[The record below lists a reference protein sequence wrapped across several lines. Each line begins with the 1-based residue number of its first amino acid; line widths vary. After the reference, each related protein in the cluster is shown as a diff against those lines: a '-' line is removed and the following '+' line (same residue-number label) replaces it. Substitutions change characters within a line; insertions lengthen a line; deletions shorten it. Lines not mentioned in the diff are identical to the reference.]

1 MGRNDE
7 ISIPKCCNYTDLRE
21 KKEQLPQIE
30 VESIKAYARGLNEDG
45 LKIFLAEITDE
56 ELITE
61 LHIRLLQRRNRLD
74 GIVRHLDG
82 LA

>member
-7 ISIPKCCNYTDLRE
+7 ISIAKCCNYTDLRE

-74 GIVRHLDG
+74 GIVRYLDG

>member
-7 ISIPKCCNYTDLRE
+7 ISIPKCCNCTDLRE

-30 VESIKAYARGLNEDG
+30 VESIKAYAKGLNEEG
-45 LKIFLAEITDE
+45 LKIFLDTLSDE
-56 ELITE
+56 ELISAIH
-61 LHIRLLQRRNRLD
+61 LRLIRRKNKLD
-74 GIVRHLDG
+74 GIKRNIDE

>member
-1 MGRNDE
+1 MGKNDE
-7 ISIPKCCNYTDLRE
+7 IRIPKCCNCTDLRE
-21 KKEQLPQIE
+21 KKEKLPQIE
-30 VESIKAYARGLNEDG
+30 VESIKAYARGLKEDG

-74 GIVRHLDG
+74 GIVRYLDG

>member
-1 MGRNDE
+1 MARE
-7 ISIPKCCNYTDLRE
+7 IEIPKCCNCTDLRE

-45 LKIFLAEITDE
+45 LKIFFAEITDE

-74 GIVRHLDG
+74 GIIRHLNIN
-82 LA
+82 

>member
-1 MGRNDE
+1 MARE
-7 ISIPKCCNYTDLRE
+7 IEIPKCCNYTDLRE

-74 GIVRHLDG
+74 GIVRYLDG

>member
-21 KKEQLPQIE
+21 KKEQIPQIE

-45 LKIFLAEITDE
+45 LKIFLSEITDE
-56 ELITE
+56 ELVSE
-61 LHIRLLQRRNRLD
+61 LHRRLIRRRNRLD
-74 GIVRHLDG
+74 GIVRYLDG
-82 LA
+82 LE

>member
-7 ISIPKCCNYTDLRE
+7 ISIPKCCNCTDLRE

-74 GIVRHLDG
+74 GIVRYLDG

>member
-7 ISIPKCCNYTDLRE
+7 ISIAKCCNYTDLRE

-30 VESIKAYARGLNEDG
+30 VESIKAYARGLNEEG
-45 LKIFLAEITDE
+45 LKIFLDELSDE
-56 ELITE
+56 ELISAIH
-61 LHIRLLQRRNRLD
+61 LRLIRRKNKLD
-74 GIVRHLDG
+74 GIKRYIDE

>member
-7 ISIPKCCNYTDLRE
+7 ISIAKCCNHTDLRE

-30 VESIKAYARGLNEDG
+30 VESIKAYARGLNEEG
-45 LKIFLAEITDE
+45 LKIFLDALSDE
-56 ELITE
+56 ELISAIH
-61 LHIRLLQRRNRLD
+61 LRLIRRKNKLD
-74 GIVRHLDG
+74 GIERYVNE

>member
-7 ISIPKCCNYTDLRE
+7 ISISKCCNYTDLRE

-45 LKIFLAEITDE
+45 LKIFLAELTDE
-56 ELITE
+56 ELIAE
-61 LHIRLLQRRNRLD
+61 LHIRLIKRRNRLD
-74 GIVRHLDG
+74 GIVRYLDG

>member
-74 GIVRHLDG
+74 GIVRYLDG

>member
-1 MGRNDE
+1 MARE
-7 ISIPKCCNYTDLRE
+7 IEIPKCVNCTDLRQ
-21 KKEQLPQIE
+21 KKEELPQIE

-74 GIVRHLDG
+74 GISRYLDG
-82 LA
+82 LE